1 MTRKFV
7 PIILSI
13 VAVAVGVPLVILG
26 YERTFNFVS
35 CPVGAITCIRVSV
48 WSDLAILIGSVAVLS
63 GVTILILRAVDHVSA
78 R

>member
-1 MTRKFV
+1 MIRKFV

-13 VAVAVGVPLVILG
+13 VAIVVGVPFVILG
-26 YERTFNFVS
+26 YERAFNFVS
-35 CPVGAITCIRVSV
+35 CPVDAITCIRVNV

-63 GVTILILRAVDHVSA
+63 GVTMLILRSVGHVSA